1 MEKTR
6 HILKTYVLL
15 VFFIFGY
22 NQIIK
27 SQISYEKT
35 FLRFFNSQ
43 SLAGKVN
50 AFDTLNSIEKMKC
63 YDLVKD
69 ELLEIK
75 EKALADQQEE
85 VLDKLYKIDG
95 EMFYHQKNYSKA
107 IPIFTDLL
115 ARNKVKT
122 LRDSVKILY
131 LLKNAYLSI
140 KSLNKTVEIHK
151 TLSSLQKRDSNV
163 SVWMLMPRLST
174 IYYEMKL
181 YRECLN
187 EQLLEYEDAKRDNSL
202 LTNFFNN
209 RGLYWEKYGNQDSA
223 IYWFTMAKEQFYK
236 DLGTNKLSLDNEFTI
251 GLIEGNIGQAMMKLG
266 QYEKAIPLL
275 KKDVYG
281 SKNIKN
287 FHNAGISQL
296 EISRC
301 FLALKKFDLSKKYL
315 DSANVLLNGINDYN
329 TQLNIIKQYALFYDA
344 IGSNV
349 LASKYYK
356 NYIAVKDS
364 FDAQNNLKELIA
376 AQVAS
381 QVDEKEK
388 LINEN
393 QKNIQ
398 QKNIEVSKEKT
409 IRNALVFCGIIL
421 IFVVVFISVQLKKA
435 NNRKQLL
442 EIKNKQIETRNEI
455 INKSLLEKDLLIK
468 EVHHRVKNN
477 LQIISSLMKLQA
489 AKSTN
494 EEVSM
499 SLNEAQDRINSM
511 ALLHQLLYRNNQM
524 TSLLFNEYLEGLI
537 SQLSSGFAIN
547 HKNISI
553 NTHLIELELD
563 LDTAIPLGLITNEL
577 VSNAYK
583 HAFNG
588 KEGLIKIELSKLFK
602 NTYQLRVSDNGVGLP
617 VNFDLHSNE
626 SLGLDIVFIL
636 SEQINAELKIYNSNG
651 AHFEII
657 FKIV

>member
-6 HILKTYVLL
+6 YILKTYVLL

-69 ELLEIK
+69 ELREIK

-95 EMFYHQKNYSKA
+95 EIFYHQKIYSKA

-275 KKDVYG
+275 KKDVFG

-301 FLALKKFDLSKKYL
+301 FLALKKFDFSKKYL
-315 DSANVLLNGINDYN
+315 DSANVLLNGIDDYN

-344 IGSNV
+344 IGSHV

-398 QKNIEVSKEKT
+398 
-409 IRNALVFCGIIL
+409 
-421 IFVVVFISVQLKKA
+421 
-435 NNRKQLL
+435 
-442 EIKNKQIETRNEI
+442 
-455 INKSLLEKDLLIK
+455 
-468 EVHHRVKNN
+468 
-477 LQIISSLMKLQA
+477 
-489 AKSTN
+489 
-494 EEVSM
+494 
-499 SLNEAQDRINSM
+499 
-511 ALLHQLLYRNNQM
+511 
-524 TSLLFNEYLEGLI
+524 
-537 SQLSSGFAIN
+537 
-547 HKNISI
+547 
-553 NTHLIELELD
+553 
-563 LDTAIPLGLITNEL
+563 
-577 VSNAYK
+577 
-583 HAFNG
+583 
-588 KEGLIKIELSKLFK
+588 
-602 NTYQLRVSDNGVGLP
+602 
-617 VNFDLHSNE
+617 
-626 SLGLDIVFIL
+626 
-636 SEQINAELKIYNSNG
+636 
-651 AHFEII
+651 
-657 FKIV
+657 